1 MTAHRPNKA
10 PRTGQ
15 LSIIPAAAAF
25 DPSLGKAA
33 LRVLCALGAFANRQG
48 RCWPA
53 TTTLAAELGI
63 SDRRVRVCLRKLEA
77 NGYLRTEHRPGQR
90 STYTI
95 LRKLLNPGTLASGV
109 EPDPGTPASGGA
121 EHQHPGTPE
130 HQHPPNGVNNRV
142 NNDYAFSGVVL
153 RLTWQDFSAWQ
164 ESYKAIPDLR
174 AALQQRD
181 DWLATLPES
190 DRRRENWLV
199 PTSNW
204 LAKENQK
211 QAASRVQ
218 TEPAY
223 DPDVIH

>member
-1 MTAHRPNKA
+1 MTPRPPNKT

-25 DPSLGKAA
+25 DSSLGKAA
-33 LRVLCALGAFANRQG
+33 LRVLCAPGAFANRQG

-53 TTTLAAELGI
+53 TTTLATELGI
-63 SDRRVRVCLRKLEA
+63 SNRRVRVCLRKLEA
-77 NGYLRTEHRPGQR
+77 SGYLQTEHRPGQR

-95 LRKLLNPGTLASGV
+95 LRKPLDPGTPASGV

-130 HQHPPNGVNNRV
+130 HQHPPNGVTNRV
-142 NNDYAFSGVVL
+142 NNDYAFSGAII
-153 RLTWQDFSAWQ
+153 RLTWQDFAKWQ
-164 ESYKAIPDLR
+164 EAYKAIPDLR
-174 AALQQRD
+174 AALQHRD

-190 DRRRENWLV
+190 DRRRINWLV

-211 QAASRVQ
+211 QVGRVLG
-218 TEPAY
+218 EPAY